1 MNFGNSKFFGDPL
14 YDWAKLYYSVVGS
27 YDNFNKKKFVLRF
40 VNSKVEYYILDNG
53 WSIYQNKFE
62 EKFSNNIKKI
72 KLLHSLIWLS
82 LSGYVKDDYDS
93 ILTSFYKGTYL
104 LNEFEKN
111 YN

>member
-1 MNFGNSKFFGDPL
+1 MN
-14 YDWAKLYYSVVGS
+14 KLNNRY
-27 YDNFNKKKFVLRF
+27 FAIQEKIRF
-40 VNSKVEYYILDNG
+40 HDHEYYILDNG
-53 WSIYQNKFE
+53 WSIYQNRFE
-62 EKFSNNIKKI
+62 EKFGNNIKKI